1 MEKYQNPDAFK
12 VGDIVYRT
20 DAYANK
26 GYRSLYRITS
36 KRKMFDCCIF
46 VSRIDETLELLF
58 VEDMIALADPSEYEN
73 MALKNR
79 D

>member
-1 MEKYQNPDAFK
+1 MTPNIYSLLCMEKYQNPDAFK

-36 KRKMFDCCIF
+36 KRKMFDCCI
-46 VSRIDETLELLF
+46 SCRE
-58 VEDMIALADPSEYEN
+58 
-73 MALKNR
+73 
-79 D
+79 